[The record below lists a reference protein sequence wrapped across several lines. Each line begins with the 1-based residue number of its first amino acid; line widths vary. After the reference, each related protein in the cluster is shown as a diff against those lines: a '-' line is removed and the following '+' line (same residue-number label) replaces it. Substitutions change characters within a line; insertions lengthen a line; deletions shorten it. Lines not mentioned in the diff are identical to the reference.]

1 MSDASG
7 LLALGRALD
16 DYLVGEY
23 SPPPGT
29 QTALGFLAGVSVDPA
44 TFQNNGVVNPALVQ
58 VFLNLVV
65 NRVAPVVGGRFVGS
79 LLPAHQLY
87 AALLAVGMP
96 LAPLGTPAADAFLA
110 LKTMAGSA
118 FGVLGAPKDVVT
130 APSNWFDPAGRGGW
144 SSFSTT
150 SSGSSGSSEGSSGGA
165 TPRPAIPPKTPRP
178 TKPSPGE
185 TPPIIAQEQ
194 FEQLWQWRKLD
205 TAAMAEVVLPASKA
219 VETAP
224 AKAAKPVMMGSLKI
238 QPDAVVRDHRTATE
252 TPIVRDHR
260 ALDISDVSVAKAPM
274 MASFTAQPA
283 GELKLSASPK
293 LAMRAVD
300 AEPMIAKSV
309 VAAPVD
315 RIMATAPRRQLTD
328 LVDAESVLVT
338 SADSKV
344 KSQAMAKL
352 IADRSPVLIA
362 DFKRDGET
370 ASTQRVESQALT
382 LSLEYCFVQ
391 ISRDAWWNEM
401 LLRMPWCAPG
411 LKAGDLVPG
420 RQSAGLPVGVP
431 IAMVVTRNVRVSG
444 RWSEAD
450 RAAADSHTSFGPW
463 EMSRSKMSFDSSR
476 ETATLE
482 IPDTQVV
489 AVVCSLLP
497 SLPPA
502 DDPALVASKP
512 PLGVPPV
519 ISLTPEIS

>member
-96 LAPLGTPAADAFLA
+96 VAPLGTPAADAFLA

-165 TPRPAIPPKTPRP
+165 TPRPTIPPKSPRP

-185 TPPIIAQEQ
+185 TPPIIAREQ

-205 TAAMAEVVLPASKA
+205 PAAMAEVVLPASKA
-219 VETAP
+219 VETVS

-238 QPDAVVRDHRTATE
+238 QPDAVMRRKVVA
-252 TPIVRDHR
+252 TPIVRDQF
-260 ALDISDVSVAKAPM
+260 APGISDVVAADVPLS
-274 MASFTAQPA
+274 SFTAQPA
-283 GELKLSASPK
+283 GELKLTASPK
-293 LAMRAVD
+293 LAMRAID

-309 VAAPVD
+309 VAAPLD

-328 LVDAESVLVT
+328 LVDAEPVLVT
-338 SADSKV
+338 TADSKV

-352 IADRSPVLIA
+352 IADRSPVLVA
-362 DFKRDGET
+362 DFRRDGET
-370 ASTQRVESQALT
+370 TSTQRVESQALT

-391 ISRDAWWNEM
+391 ISRDAWWNEV
-401 LLRMPWCAPG
+401 LVRMPGWCAPG
-411 LKAGDLVPG
+411 LRAGDLVPG
-420 RQSAGLPVGVP
+420 RQGTGLPVGVP

-450 RAAADSHTSFGPW
+450 RAAAASHTSFGPW
-463 EMSRSKMSFDSSR
+463 EMSQSKMSFDKSQ

-502 DDPALVASKP
+502 DDPALVASKLPPVVP
-512 PLGVPPV
+512 PL
-519 ISLTPEIS
+519 ISMTPETS